1 MLSEYE
7 MNKIWNLRVTE
18 AQMVPSCKPLKENSV
33 ITKIVCNSLG
43 K

>member
-18 AQMVPSCKPLKENSV
+18 EQMVPSCKPLK
-33 ITKIVCNSLG
+33 KIQ
-43 K
+43 